1 MTAPT
6 RRPQRPIAWPQ
17 TPARPPRHG
26 GAAPRALLITILQP
40 APVHTEARR
49 GFVDRQTQALSLV
62 DTLAREP
69 GRYSGLVL
77 DGDRSELLEA
87 RRALAESRAEMQ
99 RLLAE
104 RDRVQQAERQRIA
117 RELHDELQQT
127 LAAIRMQLAAVA
139 RYLDGAHPEVLS
151 LIDES
156 RVLAATAIESNRRI
170 ISDLRP
176 QALED
181 LGLLA
186 ALESLV
192 AQFRRRTGIACRL
205 RAGGDHDAEP
215 TLALSVA
222 FCLYRVTQESL
233 GNAAQH
239 AHASE
244 VEVKLA
250 RTPAGQVVLRISD
263 NGKGM
268 LSGQAAG
275 RASFG
280 LIGVQERVKAIG
292 AVLRIESAAGGG
304 TTIEVTVPPSRG
316 DAAPASSERSG
327 WGRRATDTAPDHG
340 CGVTRSPKP

>member
-17 TPARPPRHG
+17 TSERPPRQG
-26 GAAPRALLITILQP
+26 DAAPQALFITILQA
-40 APVHTEARR
+40 APVHPEPRR
-49 GFVDRQTQALSLV
+49 GFVDQQTQAAELV
-62 DTLAREP
+62 DTLAHEP
-69 GRYSGLVL
+69 GRHSGPVL
-77 DGDRSELLEA
+77 AKDGSELLEA

-104 RDRVQQAERQRIA
+104 RDRIQEAERQRIA

-127 LAAIRMQLAAVA
+127 LAAIRIQLAAVT
-139 RYLDGAHPEVLS
+139 RYLDGANPEVLS

-156 RVLAATAIESNRRI
+156 RVLAAAAIEANRRI

-181 LGLLA
+181 LGLVA

-215 TLALSVA
+215 PLALSVA

-233 GNAAQH
+233 GNVGQH

-268 LSGQAAG
+268 VSGQAAG

-280 LIGVQERVKAIG
+280 LIGVQERVRSIG
-292 AVLRIESAAGGG
+292 AVLRIESAAGTG

-327 WGRRATDTAPDHG
+327 WGRRATDAAPDQG
-340 CGVTRSPKP
+340 CGGTRSSKP

>member
-6 RRPQRPIAWPQ
+6 RRPQRPLAWPQ
-17 TPARPPRHG
+17 TSERPPRPG
-26 GAAPRALLITILQP
+26 DAAPQALFITILQT
-40 APVHTEARR
+40 APVRTEAWR
-49 GFVDRQTQALSLV
+49 GFVDQKTQALSLV
-62 DTLAREP
+62 DTLAHGP
-69 GRYSGLVL
+69 GRHSGPVL
-77 DGDRSELLEA
+77 AGDRSELFEA
-87 RRALAESRAEMQ
+87 RRALAQAQAEMQ

-104 RDRVQQAERQRIA
+104 RDRVQEAERQRIA

-127 LAAIRMQLAAVA
+127 LAAIRIQLAAVA
-139 RYLDGAHPEVLS
+139 RYLDGAKPEVLS

-156 RVLAATAIESNRRI
+156 LVLAATAIESNRRI

-181 LGLLA
+181 LGLVA
-186 ALESLV
+186 SLESLV

-205 RAGGDHDAEP
+205 RAHGDHDAEP

-233 GNAAQH
+233 GNVAQH

-250 RTPAGQVVLRISD
+250 RTPAGGVVLRISD
-263 NGKGM
+263 NGKG
-268 LSGQAAG
+268 LKPGQAAG

-316 DAAPASSERSG
+316 DAAPASSKRSG
-327 WGRRATDTAPDHG
+327 WGRRATDAAPHQG
-340 CGVTRSPKP
+340 CGGTRSPKP